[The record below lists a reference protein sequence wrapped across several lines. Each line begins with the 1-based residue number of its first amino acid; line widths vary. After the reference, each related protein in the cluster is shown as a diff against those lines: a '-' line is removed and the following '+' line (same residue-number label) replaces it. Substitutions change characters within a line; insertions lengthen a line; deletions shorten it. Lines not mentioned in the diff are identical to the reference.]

1 MYSRRPLMFP
11 LGTATEITAI
21 VVLVLAKREF
31 IFIIIIFISI
41 ILCIMYKYTGISNY
55 YKYIRGVF

>member
-1 MYSRRPLMFP
+1 MFP

-31 IFIIIIFISI
+31 FFIIIIFISI
-41 ILCIMYKYTGISNY
+41 ILYIMYKYTGISNY